1 MWEREL
7 GEYRS
12 HLESRGLARETVRH
26 RGNKAKQ
33 MLAFFEASG
42 VKALQEVRRD
52 HVDAW
57 LAYLG
62 ADYRT
67 AKGKPI
73 TVTHLLQ
80 HHICTKDFFAWLERD
95 GGILTSP
102 YGVREQPERPEGP
115 TRPPEI
121 FTPEEAVKVL
131 EAADPRTSLGLRDR
145 AVLELLYSTGMR
157 KGELVALDVADF
169 SFKRHELEIR
179 TSKNKRG
186 RVVPVGEFARHFT
199 EAYIKIV
206 RPWIA
211 SELEKALFVSHHSGH
226 RLAVRTVAQVVAR
239 ALARSGVAKKVTPH
253 GFRHSMATHMLRN
266 RADLRYIQAILGHS
280 RITSTE
286 LYTHVSLEDLKAVM
300 RRSHPHG
307 RRKH

>member
-26 RGNKAKQ
+26 RGNKARK

-62 ADYRT
+62 GEYRT
-67 AKGKPI
+67 AKGTPI
-73 TVTHLLQ
+73 TTMHLLQ
-80 HHICTKDFFAWLERD
+80 HHLCTKDFFAWLERE
-95 GGILTSP
+95 GRILTSP
-102 YGVREQPERPEGP
+102 YGVRDRPARPDAP
-115 TRPPEI
+115 TRPPEV
-121 FTPEEAVKVL
+121 FTPEEAVKLL
-131 EAADPRTSLGLRDR
+131 EAVDPHTTLGLRDR

-169 SFKRHELEIR
+169 SFKRQELAIL

-186 RVVPVGEFARHFT
+186 RVVPVGEYARHFT

-206 RPWIA
+206 RPWVA
-211 SELEKALFVSHHSGH
+211 REAEKALFVSHHSGH
-226 RLAVRTVAQVVAR
+226 RLAVRTVAQIVTR
-239 ALARSGVAKKVTPH
+239 ALARSGVAKQVTPH

-266 RADLRYIQAILGHS
+266 RADLRYIQAILGHA

-300 RRSHPHG
+300 RRAHPHG
-307 RRKH
+307 RRKS